1 MRACFA
7 ILACFIAA
15 SLVRAENHVTWEITP
30 PVCGPG
36 QPFRLQVRIESDD
49 ILGPSNQVGR
59 EIKPPRG
66 MVLRFS
72 GQVFRANATE
82 ATLNFSGVA
91 PEEEGTYVLPAFN
104 VRFPSQIVLVPAIN
118 LIVSNKTGYRK
129 EGRARAELV
138 LPERTFYV
146 GEKIAGS
153 VVMRGSEQETVT
165 GSFGLECEAEGFTFQ
180 TEGSSFTQPLQD
192 GLGLMKP
199 FDLTPIRAGQG
210 EFSLSGIMLVNTG
223 DRISSLNISGR
234 DRPFNFR
241 RKLTVEHVPETGR
254 PADWGGSI
262 GKLEITPPDLS
273 NRFPEV
279 GEPIKLKLTLVG
291 EGNLERIIAPEIPG
305 TDNWDIALASELRQ
319 RRSEGRRTFIYTLVP
334 RLPGDLKTPAIRFPT
349 FNPDSKKFETVEFAS
364 VAVKVSGNAP
374 AKVELVTID
383 PSAKVGT
390 PAAKMVTGLLTPT
403 VAAGVKG
410 VAKIEPLAA
419 SQPFWLSNTG
429 ALVALLLAT
438 AVISVVGYFAA
449 HPEFLIRRQARGNL
463 RRARAAAQ
471 DAYRRQD
478 YAAYA
483 RAMTQGLRTGAAPL
497 LKAEPLALTQSDIL
511 RALPTASPTLIEAI
525 FLAADGEKYGA
536 KDARQT
542 IAEDAQL
549 QAMLNTLEAQL

>member
-262 GKLEITPPDLS
+262 GKLEVTPPDLS

-429 ALVALLLAT
+429 ALVTLLLAT

-449 HPEFLIRRQARGNL
+449 HPEFLIRRQARSNL

-511 RALPTASPTLIEAI
+511 RALPMASPTLIEAI

>member
-146 GEKIAGS
+146 GEKIAGG

-210 EFSLSGIMLVNTG
+210 EFNLSGIMLVNTG

-449 HPEFLIRRQARGNL
+449 HPEFLIRRQARSNL

>member
-1 MRACFA
+1 MRATFT

-15 SLVRAENHVTWEITP
+15 SLARAESHVTWEITP

-49 ILGPSNQVGR
+49 VLGPANQVGR

-66 MVLRFS
+66 MALRFS
-72 GQVFRANATE
+72 TQVFRANATE

-104 VRFPSQIVLVPAIN
+104 ARFPSQIVLVPAIN

-146 GEKIAGS
+146 GEKIAGG

-199 FDLTPIRAGQG
+199 FDLTPIRAGQS
-210 EFSLSGIMLVNTG
+210 EFNLSGIMLVNTG

-305 TDNWDIALASELRQ
+305 TDTWDIALASELRQ

-334 RLPGDLKTPAIRFPT
+334 RLPGDLKTPAVRFPT
-349 FNPDSKKFETVEFAS
+349 FNPESKKFEAVEFVS

-390 PAAKMVTGLLTPT
+390 PAAKMITGLLTPT

-429 ALVALLLAT
+429 ALVVLLLAT

-536 KDARQT
+536 KDPRQT

>member
-146 GEKIAGS
+146 GEKIAGG

-262 GKLEITPPDLS
+262 GKLEVTPPDLS

-449 HPEFLIRRQARGNL
+449 HPEFLIRRQARSNL

-511 RALPTASPTLIEAI
+511 RALPMASPTLIEAI

>member
-1 MRACFA
+1 MRAAFA
-7 ILACFIAA
+7 ILACFIA
-15 SLVRAENHVTWEITP
+15 SSIGRAENHITWEITP

-49 ILGPSNQVGR
+49 ILGGANLVGR

-91 PEEEGTYVLPAFN
+91 PEEEGNYVLPAFN
-104 VRFPSQIVLVPAIN
+104 ARFPSQIVLVPAIT

-146 GEKIAGS
+146 GEKITGG

-199 FDLTPIRAGQG
+199 FDLTPIRAGQS
-210 EFSLSGIMLVNTG
+210 EFNLSGIMLVNTG

-305 TDNWDIALASELRQ
+305 TDTWDIALASELRQ

-349 FNPDSKKFETVEFAS
+349 FNPDSKKFEAVEFVS

-390 PAAKMVTGLLTPT
+390 PATKMITGLLTPT

-471 DAYRRQD
+471 YAYRRQD

-536 KDARQT
+536 KDPRQT
-542 IAEDAQL
+542 TAEDAQL

>member
-1 MRACFA
+1 MRATFT

-15 SLVRAENHVTWEITP
+15 SLARAESHVTWEITP

-49 ILGPSNQVGR
+49 VLGPANQVGR

-66 MVLRFS
+66 MALRFS
-72 GQVFRANATE
+72 TQVFRANATE

-104 VRFPSQIVLVPAIN
+104 ARFPSQIVLVPAIN

-146 GEKIAGS
+146 GEKITGG

-199 FDLTPIRAGQG
+199 FDLTPIRAGQS
-210 EFSLSGIMLVNTG
+210 EFNLSGIMLVNTG

-305 TDNWDIALASELRQ
+305 SDTWDIALASELRQ

-334 RLPGDLKTPAIRFPT
+334 RLPGDLKTPAVRFPT
-349 FNPDSKKFETVEFAS
+349 FNPESKKFEAVEFVS

-390 PAAKMVTGLLTPT
+390 PAAKMITGLLTPT

-429 ALVALLLAT
+429 ALVVLLLAT

-536 KDARQT
+536 KDPRQT